1 MIRPIEERPDVKNVI
16 LLGATQG
23 IGRELAAAYARRGDH
38 VTITGRD
45 ADRAAKVADEI
56 EGDVDGIALDL
67 SRPHE
72 IAESLAT
79 VGHVDRLVILGM
91 VRDANTLSGFDIARA
106 SVLAATKVV
115 GYTTAVSA
123 LRSRLNDDAA
133 VLLFGG
139 ITKDAPYPGS
149 TTLSTVNAALIGM
162 VRTLSIE
169 IAPVRVN
176 SIHPGGIEDS
186 PFGRQVPQQA
196 LDRAR
201 EQSLVGRLGSMGDI
215 VDGCLFLLENPMANG
230 IDLSLDGGRV

>member
-1 MIRPIEERPDVKNVI
+1 MKNVV

-23 IGRELAAAYARRGDH
+23 IGRELAVAYAQRGDH
-38 VTITGRD
+38 VIITGRE

-67 SRPHE
+67 ARPHE

-79 VGHVDRLVILGM
+79 VGNVDRLVILGM
-91 VRDANTLSGFDIARA
+91 VRDTNTLADFDVARA
-106 SVLAATKVV
+106 SVLALTKVV
-115 GYTTAVSA
+115 GYTAAVSA
-123 LRSRLNDDAA
+123 LRTRLSEHAA

-149 TTLSTVNAALIGM
+149 TTLSTANSALVGM

-169 IAPVRVN
+169 LAPVRVN

-186 PFGRQVPQQA
+186 PFGRQVPAAA

-201 EQSLVGRLGSMGDI
+201 GQTLAHRLGTMNDV